1 MPAYCYLLKCAD
13 GSYYCGWT
21 LDLEKRIEA
30 HKSGKGSRYTRS
42 HLPIELAYYEVCA
55 DQSVAMQREGEIKKL
70 NHIKKEELVRKFGN
84 DHE

>member
-30 HKSGKGSRYTRS
+30 HKAGKGSRYTRS
-42 HLPIELAYYEVCA
+42 HLPIALAYYEECA

-70 NHIKKEELVRKFGN
+70 NHIEKEELVRKFGN
-84 DHE
+84 GHE